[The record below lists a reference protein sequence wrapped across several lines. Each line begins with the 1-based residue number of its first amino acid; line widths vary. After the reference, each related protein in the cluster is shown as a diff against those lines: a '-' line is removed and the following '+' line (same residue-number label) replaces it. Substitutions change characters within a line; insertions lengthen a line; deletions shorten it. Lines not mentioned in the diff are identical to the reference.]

1 MAAGQDHPTV
11 RFPPPLVFLGFLL
24 SGLVIDELAGWAHL
38 PGGPLRQWLAV
49 PLVIGGLALIVS
61 ALGLFRRAGENPE
74 PWTGTATLL
83 TDGIY
88 RFTRNP
94 MYLGMAVV
102 QGGLALAMASIGG
115 LMTLPL
121 ALLAIQLFVIPA
133 EEVYLD
139 RTLGEPYRAYR
150 TRVRRWL

>member
-24 SGLVIDELAGWAHL
+24 GGLIMDEMAGWAQL
-38 PGGPLRQWLAV
+38 PGGAVRQWLAV
-49 PLVIGGLALIVS
+49 ALVIGGLAVIVS

-102 QGGLALAMASIGG
+102 HGGLALAMASIGG
-115 LMTLPL
+115 LVTLPL
-121 ALLAIQLFVIPA
+121 AILSIQHFVIPA
-133 EEVYLD
+133 EEAYLD
-139 RTLGEPYRAYR
+139 RTLGEPYRLYCA
-150 TRVRRWL
+150 RVRRWL